1 MTNDTRRFKVLLVGN
16 SGVGKTAFL
25 HRYVNKR
32 FEHSL
37 PPTMS
42 RIFTAG
48 VKKYDVLLNTTA
60 GPVRYKVSDV
70 SGFERPNGLLEEEWD
85 KFDAAI
91 IMFDLTDRKSYN
103 NVPNWYQGLV
113 DKDGMRHGK
122 RHGKF
127 IPICICGN
135 KDDAPID
142 VKLPPKLI
150 TFPKKKLTGYVEMSV
165 MSLSNIHEPFL
176 DLARQLLDIPHLE
189 YKSLPDVG
197 SAAFECRTGSDRP
210 QQNGSRDHE
219 HAIEPRVETEEMPS
233 PEPQIGTIA
242 GTSEENFPAVTEPP
256 KRADASDGRLKFVST
271 TNRPQTEVNPPAT
284 TADISAENS
293 TTVNQ
298 SPKEA
303 DASNGRLKF
312 LSTTNKPQTEVNLP
326 AATADISAENS
337 PTLTEPPK
345 KADSSSGRL
354 QFLST
359 TNKPQ
364 NKVKPPV
371 NGTAS
376 VPSEAKSAVNGTVP
390 VAKAEQPKPHIVPTK
405 EHEATNHH
413 EPTKEP
419 RERPKEHP
427 ESKAAHESLV
437 ETPNPGKDQS
447 LFVLCIH
454 CIRMVLIKCIQ
465 GTPLAQL
472 SNDKPSFAL
481 ITTACRSCCLDSEKT
496 QSDEVRISPDLI
508 RYTAMYECARKVAE
522 DEVEVLATKKSVAHI
537 SFEKLTS
544 SIGRECQ
551 IQGIATSSEILQRL
565 REVARKDVLLGYV
578 PGAFL

>member
-271 TNRPQTEVNPPAT
+271 TN
-284 TADISAENS
+284 
-293 TTVNQ
+293 
-298 SPKEA
+298 
-303 DASNGRLKF
+303 
-312 LSTTNKPQTEVNLP
+312 
-326 AATADISAENS
+326 
-337 PTLTEPPK
+337 
-345 KADSSSGRL
+345 
-354 QFLST
+354 
-359 TNKPQ
+359 KPQ

-508 RYTAMYECARKVAE
+508 LYTAMYECARKVAE
-522 DEVEVLATKKSVAHI
+522 DEVAVLATKKGVAHI
-537 SFEKLTS
+537 SLEKLTS